1 MEARIHKHSFHR
13 AYDAASA
20 SRPEN
25 EDAEAELRYAYVRN
39 LVSEG
44 HADEHDGRYPSA
56 HSISN
61 SNQVIDSSAIFD
73 NGGSGV
79 VVVGPYVQ

>member
-1 MEARIHKHSFHR
+1 M
-13 AYDAASA
+13 
-20 SRPEN
+20 
-25 EDAEAELRYAYVRN
+25 N

-44 HADEHDGRYPSA
+44 HADEHDGNLYVYIYLCLEGYPSA

-73 NGGSGV
+73 NGGSEV
-79 VVVGPYVQ
+79 VAVGPYVQ